1 MFIDKKVPPVYTWYV
16 QYLDYSWGSVLIL
29 LGYSFKETG
38 DRNNS
43 LFLEGGSTMVLELV
57 ECPVCGGTN
66 VIKHGKSGEGKQ
78 RYLCQDPEC
87 HGKTFIRDYSDL
99 GRLPQVKE
107 QIIEMSLNG
116 SGIRDIARVLKISP
130 TTVIEEIKKR
140 NRAERCKYRFAAP
153 T

>member
-1 MFIDKKVPPVYTWYV
+1 MVLSE
-16 QYLDYSWGSVLIL
+16 QHQNGSVLIL

-66 VIKHGKSGEGKQ
+66 MIKHGKSGEGKQ

-87 HGKTFIRDYSDL
+87 QVLIR
-99 GRLPQVKE
+99 
-107 QIIEMSLNG
+107 
-116 SGIRDIARVLKISP
+116 
-130 TTVIEEIKKR
+130 
-140 NRAERCKYRFAAP
+140 
-153 T
+153 